1 MQTLLKT
8 VSVGAAKVAKR
19 DPLDAKTLKIAAD
32 IVGDVRA
39 RGLQAMVEHAVRLG
53 DLADASQKIVY
64 SPVDLVDALDQIPL
78 EQQTLLKETAA
89 RIRKFASFQRRS
101 ISSFEMHL
109 DGCLVGQEAAPVDC
123 AGCYAPG
130 GRFPLPSS
138 VLMTA
143 AVAREAGVK
152 EVWVASPKPSPV
164 TLAAAAVAGADG
176 LLAIGGAQ
184 AIAAM
189 AFGAGEVPACDV
201 IVGPGN
207 RFVTAAKQAV
217 FGTVRIDMLAGP
229 SELAIIAD
237 DTADPETVA
246 ADLLAQAEHDPDA
259 MPILVSLSKKLI
271 EKVNEALARQLASLP
286 TRATAEAAIQNGFA
300 VLASTLDEAIDVT
313 DNLAPEHLEL
323 HLHDAKKVA
332 KKCRHFGALFIGHE
346 SAEVL
351 GDYGA
356 GPNHTLPTSGSARH
370 SGGLSVFDFL
380 RIRTTL
386 VVEDLNAA
394 APVTENAVAL
404 ARIEGLEGHARSAAR
419 RLPKTT

>member
-1 MQTLLKT
+1 MQALLKT
-8 VSVGAAKVAKR
+8 VSPLEARASKR
-19 DPLDAKTLKIAAD
+19 NPLDRNTIRIAAE
-32 IVGDVRA
+32 IVEDVRT
-39 RGLQAMVEHAVRLG
+39 RGWSALVEHSVRLG
-53 DLADASQKIVY
+53 DLADSSQKIIY
-64 SPVDLVDALDQIPL
+64 SPVDLVDALEQIPSD
-78 EQQTLLKETAA
+78 QQALLKETCA

-101 ISSFEMHL
+101 VSSFEMNL
-109 DGCLVGQEAAPVDC
+109 DGCVVGQQIAPVVC

-143 AVAREAGVK
+143 ATAREAGVK
-152 EVWVASPKPSPV
+152 EVWVASPKPSLV

-176 LLAIGGAQ
+176 LIAAGGAQ
-184 AIAAM
+184 VIAAL
-189 AFGAGEVPACDV
+189 AYGAGEIPACDV

-229 SELAIIAD
+229 SELAVVAD

-271 EKVNEALARQLASLP
+271 DKVNEALVFQLSDLP
-286 TRATAEAAIQNGFA
+286 TRSTAEEALKNGFA
-300 VLASTLDEAIDVT
+300 VFAPTLDAAIEVT
-313 DNLAPEHLEL
+313 DSLAPEHLEL
-323 HLHDAKKVA
+323 HLHDAKNVA

-386 VVEDLNAA
+386 VVDDLDAA
-394 APVTENAVAL
+394 ASVTENAVAL
-404 ARIEGLEGHARSAAR
+404 ARLEGLEGHARSAER
-419 RLPKTT
+419 RLVKK